1 MKIAIAP
8 MITLLLAIGLS
19 AQVKKTEV
27 TRVTTPAD
35 DAKGLS
41 ASVPELTSVS
51 AQFERIVVMRL
62 KNQADLLAG
71 LEKLIKDEKIT
82 NAVILSGLGSLTSA
96 HYHVVS
102 NRSFPSKNVYVENP
116 TASADIVSVNGMVLN
131 GKIHCHLSYA
141 DPDRSYGG
149 HLEPGNKVFTF
160 AVVTLGVLP
169 ASLDMKRFDDKTWR

>member
-1 MKIAIAP
+1 
-8 MITLLLAIGLS
+8 
-19 AQVKKTEV
+19 VKP
-27 TRVTTPAD
+27 TTPAD

-41 ASVPELTSVS
+41 ASVPELTALS

-71 LEKLIKDEKIT
+71 LEKLIQDEKIS
-82 NAVILSGLGSLTSA
+82 NAVILSGLGSLTST

-102 NRSFPSKNVYVENP
+102 NRSFPSKNIFIENP
-116 TASADIVSVNGMVLN
+116 AASVDIVSVNGMVLN

-141 DPDRSYGG
+141 DADKSYGG
-149 HLEPGNKVFTF
+149 HLEAGNKVFTF

>member
-1 MKIAIAP
+1 MRILI
-8 MITLLLAIGLS
+8 LLAIAS
-19 AQVKKTEV
+19 ACLGQVKRTEV
-27 TRVTTPAD
+27 TKATTPAD

-41 ASVPELTSVS
+41 AGVPELASVS

-71 LEKLIKDEKIT
+71 LEKLVKDENIT
-82 NAVILSGLGSLTSA
+82 NAVILSGLGSLTST
-96 HYHVVS
+96 HYHIVS

-116 TASADIVSVNGMVLN
+116 TASVDIVSVNGMVLN
-131 GKIHCHLSYA
+131 GKIHCHLNYA
-141 DPDRSYGG
+141 DTEKSYGG
-149 HLEPGNKVFTF
+149 HLEAGNKVFTF

>member
-1 MKIAIAP
+1 MKFAIS
-8 MITLLLAIGLS
+8 LLLACTLS
-19 AQVKKTEV
+19 AQIKKTEV
-27 TRVTTPAD
+27 TRHTTPAE

-41 ASVPELTSVS
+41 DAVPEMTAVS
-51 AQFERIVVMRL
+51 AQFERIVVLRL
-62 KNQADLLAG
+62 KNQADLLGG
-71 LEKLIKDEKIT
+71 LEKLIREQKIT

-116 TASADIVSVNGMVLN
+116 TASADIVSMNGMVLN

-149 HLEPGNKVFTF
+149 HLEAGNKVFTF